1 LVAATNMKTLPSFMP
16 KPEIHSNSQ
25 RDVSSAWAALYKK
38 ISRDGSRQICF
49 THLYWHCGSRTA
61 SNRWSKTQFR
71 RLDRTTGVRQCQ
83 KA

>member
-38 ISRDGSRQICF
+38 ISRDGSRQIVLHICIGIVA
-49 THLYWHCGSRTA
+49 LELRPPPVTA
-61 SNRWSKTQFR
+61 SCSRHSFG
-71 RLDRTTGVRQCQ
+71 D
-83 KA
+83 